1 MSEPRIK
8 AVLFDLDGTLTNT
21 LPDIAGAMN
30 RSLRHFGLP
39 EWNVDDYRHLVGNG
53 AVKLAERAVR
63 ERQELMPAVL
73 DLYMRDYR
81 DHSAVET
88 APYPGIPELL
98 LQLRDRGISLC
109 VYSNKPDPDTQF
121 IVRYYFPD
129 TVFTVIQGSRPGLP
143 LKPDPAVPLSIAA
156 ELGLSPAEFAYL
168 GDSGVDMRC
177 AAAAGMRPFGVLW
190 GFRDA
195 AELTADGAEALLTG
209 PSDLLDYLD

>member
-81 DHSAVET
+81 DHSVVET
-88 APYPGIPELL
+88 APYPGIPDLL
-98 LQLRDRGISLC
+98 LQLRDQGVSLC

-121 IVRYYFPD
+121 IVRHYFPD
-129 TVFTVIQGSRPGLP
+129 TVFAVIQGSRPGLP

-195 AELTADGAEALLTG
+195 AELTAGGAEALLTG
-209 PSDLLDYLD
+209 PSDLLDFLN

>member
-1 MSEPRIK
+1 MTELSIK

-30 RSLRHFGLP
+30 RTLRHFGLP
-39 EWNVDDYRHLVGNG
+39 EWTVDDYRHLVGNG

-63 ERQELMPAVL
+63 GRQDLMPAVL

-81 DHSAVET
+81 AHSAVET
-88 APYPGIPELL
+88 VPYPGIPELL
-98 LQLRDRGISLC
+98 YQLREGGISLC
-109 VYSNKPDPDTQF
+109 VYSNKPDPDTQY
-121 IVRYYFPD
+121 IVRHYFPD
-129 TVFTVIQGSRPGLP
+129 TAFAVIQGSKPDLP

-156 ELGLSPAEFAYL
+156 DLGLTPAEFAYL

-177 AAAAGMRPFGVLW
+177 AAAAGMHPLGVLW

-195 AELTADGAEALLTG
+195 EELTAGGAEALLSA
-209 PSDLLDYLD
+209 PSDLLNYLE

>member
-1 MSEPRIK
+1 MSRLHIR

-39 EWNVDDYRHLVGNG
+39 EWAVDDYRMLVGNG

-73 DLYMRDYR
+73 ERYMADYR
-81 DHSAVET
+81 AHSAVET
-88 APYPGIPELL
+88 APYPGVPELL
-98 LQLRDRGISLC
+98 RQLRDRSVSLC
-109 VYSNKPDPDTQF
+109 VYSNKPDPDTRF
-121 IVRYYFPD
+121 IVPHYFPD
-129 TVFTVIQGSRPGLP
+129 TAFAVIQGSRPDLP
-143 LKPDPAVPLSIAA
+143 LKPDPAVPLSIARG
-156 ELGLSPAEFAYL
+156 LGLSPGEFAYL

-177 AAAAGMRPFGVLW
+177 AAAAGMHAFGVLW

-195 AELTADGAEALLTG
+195 AELTAGGAGALLSV
-209 PSDLLDYLD
+209 PSDLLDYLA

>member
-81 DHSAVET
+81 YHSVVET

-98 LQLRDRGISLC
+98 LQLRDQGVSLC

-121 IVRYYFPD
+121 IVRHYFPD
-129 TVFTVIQGSRPGLP
+129 TVFAVIQGSRPGLP

-195 AELTADGAEALLTG
+195 AELTAGGAEALLTG
-209 PSDLLDYLD
+209 PSDLLDFLN

>member
-81 DHSAVET
+81 DHSVVET

-98 LQLRDRGISLC
+98 LQLRDQGVSLC

-121 IVRYYFPD
+121 IVRHYFPD
-129 TVFTVIQGSRPGLP
+129 TVFAVIQGSRPGLP

-168 GDSGVDMRC
+168 GDSGVDKRC
-177 AAAAGMRPFGVLW
+177 AASAGMRPFGVLW

-195 AELTADGAEALLTG
+195 AELTAGGAEALLTG
-209 PSDLLDYLD
+209 PSDLLDFLN